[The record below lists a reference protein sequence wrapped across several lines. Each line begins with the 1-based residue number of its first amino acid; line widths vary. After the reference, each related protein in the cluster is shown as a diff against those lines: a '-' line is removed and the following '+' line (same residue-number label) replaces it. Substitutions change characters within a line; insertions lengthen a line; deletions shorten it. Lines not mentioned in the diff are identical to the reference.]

1 VEPDDDPLLGSR
13 VGFATPTV
21 IVVAAPAAFVEV
33 VTSVTIEGAV
43 VVGCPAL
50 FVVVIKMVLSNV
62 VLQEMKI
69 HE

>member
-1 VEPDDDPLLGSR
+1 MEPDDDPLLGSS
-13 VGFATPTV
+13 VGFATATV

-62 VLQEMKI
+62 VLQEMKL